1 MNDQVQK
8 KGMSKGCLVAL
19 IIVGVL
25 IIAVVVG
32 GIVCYANRDK
42 LVKFGAVTIIEQVK
56 QHVATDPQPGVDTVA
71 VNAVADG
78 LKDHIQQQETLDMEG
93 LGMLMQDL
101 QPYAS
106 DVKIDSIDASRFIDA
121 AVKYLPSLAD
131 RIPVPLEVAPDS
143 TAVEETL

>member
-8 KGMSKGCLVAL
+8 KRMSKGCLVAL
-19 IIVGVL
+19 IIVGIL

-78 LKDHIQQQETLDMEG
+78 LKEHIQQQAG
-93 LGMLMQDL
+93 SARS
-101 QPYAS
+101 YA
-106 DVKIDSIDASRFIDA
+106 
-121 AVKYLPSLAD
+121 
-131 RIPVPLEVAPDS
+131 
-143 TAVEETL
+143 